1 MMGRLEKL
9 KAENIA
15 LQNSVIYLALRS
27 MRDNL
32 IFYNVE
38 EKEGENTTALIHKIL
53 EKRLDIENM
62 STKVIID
69 RSHRMGRKS

>member
-15 LQNSVIYLALRS
+15 LQNSVIDLALRS

-38 EKEGENTTALIHKIL
+38 EK
-53 EKRLDIENM
+53 
-62 STKVIID
+62 
-69 RSHRMGRKS
+69 